1 MDITPILTLAT
12 YTTVVCF
19 FFYRLNEKTIREWR
33 EEHSKQ
39 ITEWREEHSKQMAES
54 ANNWRDLFKYMNDKI
69 DNKKDKQ
76 ND

>member
-39 ITEWREEHSKQMAES
+39 MAES